1 MTHGPTLSRRHS
13 AGAESARGLLL
24 TVLGE
29 FVLPAGGAA
38 WTSTIIDVLGR
49 LGVEE
54 KATRQAL
61 MRTAADGWLGAQRV
75 GRRTRWQLTEAGSK
89 LLTEGTE
96 RIFGFRARA
105 DEWDGRWLLVV
116 ARVPETERPARHRL
130 RTRLAWAGLGSP
142 SPGVWLSPHPDRL
155 DEVREVLGEAG
166 VLDDAQLFVGSYVGG
181 AELTAVVRQAWD
193 LASIESSYEQF
204 LAQFDSAT
212 VDDALVAVVDLV
224 HSWRR
229 FPLTDPVLPA
239 ELLPSPWRGDSAA
252 ALFADRHQQWA
263 GIAREQWQSLDR

>member
-1 MTHGPTLSRRHS
+1 MTDGPTLSRRHS

-29 FVLPAGGAA
+29 FVLPAGGTV

-61 MRTAADGWLGAQRV
+61 MRTAADGWLSSERV
-75 GRRTRWQLTEAGSK
+75 GRRTRWQLTDAGSK

-96 RIFGFRARA
+96 RIFGFRARTDA
-105 DEWDGRWLLVV
+105 WDGRWLLVV
-116 ARVPETERPARHRL
+116 VRVPETERPARHRL

-181 AELTAVVRQAWD
+181 SKLTAVVRQAWD
-193 LASIESSYEQF
+193 LASIEAAYEQF
-204 LAQFDSAT
+204 LAQFDVDS
-212 VDDALVAVVDLV
+212 VDDPLVAVIDLV

-229 FPLTDPVLPA
+229 FPLSDPVLPS
-239 ELLPSPWRGDSAA
+239 ELLPSPWRGESAA
-252 ALFADRHQQWA
+252 TVFTLRHRQWA
-263 GIAREQWQSLDR
+263 EIAREHWRALDS